1 MQLLHFIG
9 FWLVNGILVYAVGTM
24 APGGVVL
31 GNQTVSQAAAGVF
44 FGYMLSTIII
54 LVPPAM
60 DLMKL
65 KLSDPKHLALLYL
78 AVNTAA
84 VWGLTRLALI
94 VGVGI
99 SAFWWAGVLGGILML
114 GQRLVLGVLTK
125 RR

>member
-24 APGGVVL
+24 VPGGVAL
-31 GNQTVSQAAAGVF
+31 GNQTVSPVAASAF

-54 LVPPAM
+54 LIQPAI

-78 AVNTAA
+78 AVNAA
-84 VWGLTRLALI
+84 SVWILTRLALI

-99 SAFWWAGVLGGILML
+99 SAFWWAGILGGALML
-114 GQRLVLGVLTK
+114 GQWLVWGVLTK
-125 RR
+125 R